1 MSEGKFGKAFDERE
15 LTEDVAALDNVGS
28 VEEPQEIEDM
38 AKISLDIKELEIT
51 IKKAE
56 DLQSKFEDDPT
67 KKAAY
72 DLIQHDY
79 LEDKR
84 KELITKRERLK
95 KLEKENGFT
104 IIEEV

>member
-1 MSEGKFGKAFDERE
+1 MLEGKFRTAFDERE
-15 LTEDVAALDNVGS
+15 LAEDVAALDNVDS
-28 VEEPQEIEDM
+28 VEEPKEIEDM

-56 DLQSKFEDDPT
+56 DLQSKFENDPT

-84 KELITKRERLK
+84 EELATKKEKLK

-104 IIEEV
+104 VIEEV